1 VFPLPETE
9 AHIKTTIHKTLA
21 SLLLGLLL
29 AASII
34 TPAYAQEIYQGDTIP
49 VGMILD
55 QDVILFGQDVTID
68 GTVNGNVFIL
78 GNQVQVN
85 GTVDGSLILIGQ
97 NAVIS
102 GSVSGAVYAAA
113 LTLHLASNSVLER
126 DLYVVT
132 VSLTSGKDSLIGR
145 DLYAIGLDSGMNGR
159 VERDLHT
166 TIGPIQLYNSL
177 MTLLGFEDLTLKLHI
192 EIPQP
197 STPEGSGSSNIRPAL
212 ATISR
217 MRVVQAQPVDGFD
230 WARWGLD
237 LARDFGVL
245 LMLGLLALWL
255 MRPRLEKAGQLLRI
269 KPLQSFGIGLLALV
283 IAFNLF
289 VVALLVA
296 VLIFAIGLGLNYLG
310 LWFLSLLFWAI
321 AYAILIFI
329 AAILWLFIV
338 YGTKIIAA
346 YAISRWI
353 FDLFTEKR
361 AFWVNALAL
370 LAGIAIYAL
379 LHSIPYIG
387 WVFSLIFTALG
398 LGSAW
403 LVRRERRKEARMA
416 QVTKDWMKNSPAG

>member
-1 VFPLPETE
+1 M
-9 AHIKTTIHKTLA
+9 KTTIQKTLA
-21 SLLLGLLL
+21 SLLLVMLLV
-29 AASII
+29 IGTV
-34 TPAYAQEIYQGDTIP
+34 TPAHAQEIYQGDTVP
-49 VGMILD
+49 AGMTLD

-78 GNQVQVN
+78 GNEVQVN

-97 NAVIS
+97 NAAIS
-102 GSVSGAVYAAA
+102 GSVSGTVYAAA
-113 LTLHLASNSVLER
+113 LTLDLSPNSVLAR
-126 DLYVVT
+126 DLYAVT

-159 VERDLHT
+159 VGRDLHT
-166 TIGPIQLYNSL
+166 TIGPIQLYNGL
-177 MTLLGFEDLTLKLHI
+177 MTLLGFENLTLKLHI

-197 STPEGSGSSNIRPAL
+197 TPEGSNTGNIRPGL

-217 MRVVQAQPVDGFD
+217 SHMRIIQAVPADGFD
-230 WARWGLD
+230 WGTWGLD
-237 LARDFGVL
+237 LARDFSL
-245 LMLGLLALWL
+245 LFLLGLLALWL
-255 MRPRLEKAGQLLRI
+255 IRPRLEKAGQPLRV

-289 VVALLVA
+289 IVALLVA
-296 VLIFAIGLGLNYLG
+296 ALIFAIGLGLNYLG
-310 LWFLSLLFWAI
+310 LWLFAFLFWAI
-321 AYAILIFI
+321 SYAILIFI

-353 FDLFTEKR
+353 FDLFTENR
-361 AFWVNALAL
+361 AYWVNALSL

-379 LHSIPYIG
+379 LHAIPYVG

-403 LVRRERRKEARMA
+403 LARRERRKEARRG
-416 QVTKDWMKNSPAG
+416 QVSKEWMRNSPAG

>member
-1 VFPLPETE
+1 MK
-9 AHIKTTIHKTLA
+9 ITIHKTLA
-21 SLLLGLLL
+21 SLLLVMLLTTG
-29 AASII
+29 II

-49 VGMILD
+49 AGMILD

-78 GNQVQVN
+78 GNEVQIN
-85 GTVDGSLILIGQ
+85 GSVDGSLILIGQ

-113 LTLHLASNSVLER
+113 LTLDLASNSVLAR

-132 VSLTSGKDSLIGR
+132 VSLTSGKDALIGR

-159 VERDLHT
+159 VGRDLHT
-166 TIGPIQLYNSL
+166 TIGPIQLYNGL
-177 MTLLGFEDLTLKLHI
+177 MTLLGFEELTLKLHI

-212 ATISR
+212 AHISR
-217 MRVVQAQPVDGFD
+217 SRLRVIQASPADGFD
-230 WARWGLD
+230 WGKWGLD

-245 LMLGLLALWL
+245 FLLGLLSLWL
-255 MRPRLEKAGQLLRI
+255 IRPRLEKAGH
-269 KPLQSFGIGLLALV
+269 PLQVKPFQSLGIGLLVLV

-289 VVALLVA
+289 IVALLLA
-296 VLIFAIGLGLNYLG
+296 ALIFAIGLGLNYLG
-310 LWFLSLLFWAI
+310 LWFFSLLFWAI
-321 AYAILIFI
+321 SYAILALI

-346 YAISRWI
+346 YSISRWI

-361 AFWVNALAL
+361 VYWVNALAL

-379 LHSIPYIG
+379 LNSIPYIG

-403 LVRRERRKEARMA
+403 LARQERRKEARMA
-416 QVTKDWMKNSPAG
+416 QVTKEWMKNSPAG